1 MSFKTAILSCFG
13 FVSTYTTDLLLK
25 QIATEFRTEELK
37 TQLRKV
43 GSAFL
48 THREVSAQEAAYRIL
63 SIPMKQLSR
72 SVVYVDT
79 NPKHERIAV
88 LKDKTTLDKLDN
100 DDTNVFQKSL
110 IDRYQHR
117 PNELCSMSLAEFAA
131 TYVTNYQC
139 KDDNECDV
147 LPTCDSDSDTASTQ
161 IQLTDGFGKM
171 NKRKRE
177 AVIRFRR
184 YNKDAEPSNW
194 YRAKLML
201 YYPWYDEHSDL
212 LGGFE
217 TYEQH
222 YTHVTSVVLA
232 NESKYSHTSIEDIEV
247 DENGP
252 PEHLWS
258 LIAPSTEASRSQSL
272 AEGSEPLTE
281 VSNEDLQDN
290 ANILSSG
297 TTANLHVR
305 FDGATNQQVIP
316 ADQYREMLR
325 ELNDKQRSIVMFH
338 RNWCK
343 KSVIA
348 LKQGKPVEP
357 YRVFL
362 SGPGGVGKSH
372 VIKLIHSDTVKFLKL
387 SGTVQ
392 PDDVIVLLAAPTG
405 VAAFNIGGMTL
416 HSALDTSVSGSL
428 PSASDCDLLA
438 SVEGAIRLHKCSGG
452 PFSSTSISSMLV

>member
-1 MSFKTAILSCFG
+1 
-13 FVSTYTTDLLLK
+13 
-25 QIATEFRTEELK
+25 
-37 TQLRKV
+37 
-43 GSAFL
+43 
-48 THREVSAQEAAYRIL
+48 
-63 SIPMKQLSR
+63 
-72 SVVYVDT
+72 
-79 NPKHERIAV
+79 
-88 LKDKTTLDKLDN
+88 
-100 DDTNVFQKSL
+100 
-110 IDRYQHR
+110 
-117 PNELCSMSLAEFAA
+117 
-131 TYVTNYQC
+131 
-139 KDDNECDV
+139 
-147 LPTCDSDSDTASTQ
+147 
-161 IQLTDGFGKM
+161 
-171 NKRKRE
+171 
-177 AVIRFRR
+177 
-184 YNKDAEPSNW
+184 
-194 YRAKLML
+194 ML

-212 LGGFE
+212 LGGYE

-222 YTHVTSVVLA
+222 YTHVKSVVLA

-416 HSALDTSVSGSL
+416 HSALDTSVSDVQYLS
-428 PSASDCDLLA
+428 
-438 SVEGAIRLHKCSGG
+438 R
-452 PFSSTSISSMLV
+452 